1 MPSPTTINRRAKKY
15 GHKLKQFL
23 PDCVA
28 GTDADA
34 VIPDGTKCHSQDD
47 DRSSHSVQATLGED
61 TAEESRSLLD
71 LSVNADWDETAAELD
86 DIGAVTD
93 DATVVSDADSG
104 IVTAFTD
111 ENRDHQ
117 LDLVHVGRTLGYTLW
132 DDGVF
137 SLDRRKEIV
146 SEVIDEVF
154 HLKNSVAKH
163 RPAEEFAAIRS
174 RIARTR
180 ERLEKTAWQLEQ
192 FGSAKA
198 AGYLRRWLPSIVTF
212 AEHAVE
218 GFEVPW
224 TSNPVERLMGEV
236 SKRCKNQW
244 MRWTAEGLEAI
255 LQLRLVK
262 YADPEYYQAFLD
274 ELLQRSTKT
283 AINCDLSIESTSGKV
298 CRPLCNT
305 THFWGKWVFAGHCV
319 GFEARVFGW
328 WSAAIFGRRGSVGEH
343 ALGVGIRPDVH
354 HPGRPTRWVQYL
366 RERGIRVDQPV
377 LLPGGDAWCAGM
389 GVPRETWVGFAV
401 VAAVH
406 CWWRFDAVSV
416 ACGDEHHTDR
426 SPPPVVDEN
435 RLWPLWVDNSVVS
448 DVLGIEPV

>member
-1 MPSPTTINRRAKKY
+1 MHATIDVRFELSIDDDKT
-15 GHKLKQFL
+15 L
-23 PDCVA
+23 PLATLAEAVTDQNLEAVLLESLVESLDAASVEALCGEKHAHGNGDQRFQRA
-28 GTDADA
+28 GTDTRTA
-34 VIPDGTKCHSQDD
+34 VTTAGEHEFSL
-47 DRSSHSVQATLGED
+47 HYVED
-61 TAEESRSLLD
+61 TAASPDESSYFRPVEDVLDFDGQNRYQQDIAAKASISLPRSAIETLLPITATASSRCRRRPPSTAVPRNTATSSNSSFQTVS
-71 LSVNADWDETAAELD
+71 LAQTLTPSFLTGQSATAKTTTARPTPSKQRSAKTPPKSHAPCWICRSTLTGTKLPPNSMISAQSLTTRRSSVTLIAASSQPLPTKT
-86 DIGAVTD
+86 VT
-93 DATVVSDADSG
+93 TK
-104 IVTAFTD
+104 T
-111 ENRDHQ
+111 
-117 LDLVHVGRTLGYTLW
+117 DLVHVGRTLGYTLW

-298 CRPLCNT
+298 
-305 THFWGKWVFAGHCV
+305 
-319 GFEARVFGW
+319 
-328 WSAAIFGRRGSVGEH
+328 
-343 ALGVGIRPDVH
+343 
-354 HPGRPTRWVQYL
+354 
-366 RERGIRVDQPV
+366 
-377 LLPGGDAWCAGM
+377 
-389 GVPRETWVGFAV
+389 
-401 VAAVH
+401 
-406 CWWRFDAVSV
+406 
-416 ACGDEHHTDR
+416 
-426 SPPPVVDEN
+426 
-435 RLWPLWVDNSVVS
+435 
-448 DVLGIEPV
+448 

>member
-61 TAEESRSLLD
+61 TAEESRSPRWICRSTLTGTKLPPNSMISAQSLTTRRSSVTLIAASSQPLPTKTVTTSSIRPRRPNAGLHPLGRWRLL
-71 LSVNADWDETAAELD
+71 
-86 DIGAVTD
+86 
-93 DATVVSDADSG
+93 
-104 IVTAFTD
+104 
-111 ENRDHQ
+111 
-117 LDLVHVGRTLGYTLW
+117 
-132 DDGVF
+132 
-137 SLDRRKEIV
+137 LDRRKEIV
-146 SEVIDEVF
+146 LEVIDEVF

-298 CRPLCNT
+298 
-305 THFWGKWVFAGHCV
+305 
-319 GFEARVFGW
+319 
-328 WSAAIFGRRGSVGEH
+328 
-343 ALGVGIRPDVH
+343 
-354 HPGRPTRWVQYL
+354 
-366 RERGIRVDQPV
+366 
-377 LLPGGDAWCAGM
+377 
-389 GVPRETWVGFAV
+389 
-401 VAAVH
+401 
-406 CWWRFDAVSV
+406 
-416 ACGDEHHTDR
+416 
-426 SPPPVVDEN
+426 
-435 RLWPLWVDNSVVS
+435 
-448 DVLGIEPV
+448 

>member
-1 MPSPTTINRRAKKY
+1 MHATIDVRFELSIDDDKTLPLATLAEAVTDQNLEAVLLESLVESSLDAASVEALCGEKHAHGNGDQRFQRAGTDTRTAVTTAGEHEFSLHYVEDTAASPDESSYFRPVEDVLDFDGQNRYQQDIAAKSVDLATSLSYRDAANHGDSFVSMPSPTTINRRAKKY

-117 LDLVHVGRTLGYTLW
+117 LDLVHVGRTLGYPLGRW
-132 DDGVF
+132 RLL
-137 SLDRRKEIV
+137 LDRRKEIV

-180 ERLEKTAWQLEQ
+180 ERLEKTVAT
-192 FGSAKA
+192 G
-198 AGYLRRWLPSIVTF
+198 
-212 AEHAVE
+212 AV
-218 GFEVPW
+218 
-224 TSNPVERLMGEV
+224 RV
-236 SKRCKNQW
+236 SKGCRVSSAVAAVDCDVRRARC
-244 MRWTAEGLEAI
+244 RG
-255 LQLRLVK
+255 V
-262 YADPEYYQAFLD
+262 
-274 ELLQRSTKT
+274 
-283 AINCDLSIESTSGKV
+283 
-298 CRPLCNT
+298 
-305 THFWGKWVFAGHCV
+305 
-319 GFEARVFGW
+319 
-328 WSAAIFGRRGSVGEH
+328 RGSVDLEPRRTTDGRGQQAVQEPVD
-343 ALGVGIRPDVH
+343 ALDS
-354 HPGRPTRWVQYL
+354 
-366 RERGIRVDQPV
+366 RGIGSDTPTSVGEVRRPRV
-377 LLPGGDAWCAGM
+377 LPS
-389 GVPRETWVGFAV
+389 VPRRTAPT
-401 VAAVH
+401 
-406 CWWRFDAVSV
+406 FDQ
-416 ACGDEHHTDR
+416 
-426 SPPPVVDEN
+426 
-435 RLWPLWVDNSVVS
+435 NSNQ
-448 DVLGIEPV
+448 L

>member
-61 TAEESRSLLD
+61 TAEESRSLLICRST
-71 LSVNADWDETAAELD
+71 LTGTKLPPNSMISAQSLTTRRSSVTLIAASSQPLPTKT
-86 DIGAVTD
+86 VT
-93 DATVVSDADSG
+93 TKPRS
-104 IVTAFTD
+104 
-111 ENRDHQ
+111 
-117 LDLVHVGRTLGYTLW
+117 VHVGRTLGYTLW

-298 CRPLCNT
+298 
-305 THFWGKWVFAGHCV
+305 
-319 GFEARVFGW
+319 
-328 WSAAIFGRRGSVGEH
+328 
-343 ALGVGIRPDVH
+343 
-354 HPGRPTRWVQYL
+354 
-366 RERGIRVDQPV
+366 
-377 LLPGGDAWCAGM
+377 
-389 GVPRETWVGFAV
+389 
-401 VAAVH
+401 
-406 CWWRFDAVSV
+406 
-416 ACGDEHHTDR
+416 
-426 SPPPVVDEN
+426 
-435 RLWPLWVDNSVVS
+435 
-448 DVLGIEPV
+448 

>member
-1 MPSPTTINRRAKKY
+1 MHATIDVRFE
-15 GHKLKQFL
+15 LS
-23 PDCVA
+23 
-28 GTDADA
+28 
-34 VIPDGTKCHSQDD
+34 IDD
-47 DRSSHSVQATLGED
+47 DKTLPLATLAEAVTDQNLEAVLLESLVESLDAASVEALCGENTHMATVTSASNAPAPTPAQLSQLPENTSSLSTTSKIQPLPQTNPATSGPSKTFSTSTGR
-61 TAEESRSLLD
+61 TAISRTSPPKASISLPRSAIETLPITATASSRCRRRPPSTAVPRNTATSSNSSFQTVSLAQTLTPSFLTGQSATAKTTTARPTPSKQRSAKTPPKSHAPLLD

-218 GFEVPW
+218 GSRFRGPR
-224 TSNPVERLMGEV
+224 TPSN
-236 SKRCKNQW
+236 
-244 MRWTAEGLEAI
+244 
-255 LQLRLVK
+255 
-262 YADPEYYQAFLD
+262 D
-274 ELLQRSTKT
+274 
-283 AINCDLSIESTSGKV
+283 
-298 CRPLCNT
+298 
-305 THFWGKWVFAGHCV
+305 
-319 GFEARVFGW
+319 
-328 WSAAIFGRRGSVGEH
+328 
-343 ALGVGIRPDVH
+343 
-354 HPGRPTRWVQYL
+354 
-366 RERGIRVDQPV
+366 
-377 LLPGGDAWCAGM
+377 
-389 GVPRETWVGFAV
+389 
-401 VAAVH
+401 
-406 CWWRFDAVSV
+406 
-416 ACGDEHHTDR
+416 
-426 SPPPVVDEN
+426 
-435 RLWPLWVDNSVVS
+435 
-448 DVLGIEPV
+448 